1 MLCRLCL
8 CIWCGNCVSASIN
21 IRNAKRKGI
30 GMSKRNKRYEDRMRE
45 QGLEKV
51 TLWVPSNLK
60 SEFQSCAERCRT
72 QPTLSLSLLRD
83 TATGRFVSLEK

>member
-1 MLCRLCL
+1 
-8 CIWCGNCVSASIN
+8 
-21 IRNAKRKGI
+21 
-30 GMSKRNKRYEDRMRE
+30 MRE